1 MDNIRE
7 IELELVEEFELFED
21 WMEKYNYII
30 DLGKNITEMPAD
42 LKSEANLVS
51 GCQSRVWLAPEM
63 KDGKLY
69 FHADSDALIPKG
81 IVSILLRVISG
92 HTPQDILKAE
102 LKFIG
107 EIGLEEH
114 LSPNRANGLM
124 SMVSKMKQ
132 YALAYQSEM
141 N

>member
-30 DLGKNITEMPAD
+30 DLGKNVSDMPAD
-42 LKSEANLVS
+42 LKSELYLVS
-51 GCQSRVWLAPEM
+51 GCQSRVWLAPEL

-92 HTPQDILKAE
+92 HTPEDILKAE
-102 LKFIG
+102 LKFID

-132 YALAYQSEM
+132 YALAYQSKM